1 MAIKC
6 SAKTR
11 TPLFNQ
17 KIDREIAK
25 IINQQMQ
32 RSLNLVKL
40 HKSKIEQL
48 SKKLLEKDIL
58 SFMDVNEILGER
70 PFEPKENFKRFLEE
84 INRKDQSG
92 KEQDSKTQEVIEPK
106 MA

>member
-1 MAIKC
+1 M
-6 SAKTR
+6 
-11 TPLFNQ
+11 LFVNQ

-32 RSLNLVKL
+32 RSLNLVKE
-40 HKSKIEQL
+40 HKSKIEEL

-92 KEQDSKTQEVIEPK
+92 KEQDSKTQEVAEPK